1 MPSFN
6 SVCLTL
12 AGWEL
17 QFVNRMKQKSSR
29 IQEGGFTLVEMLTV
43 MAVMVIL
50 TGLVIGI
57 SSSVQYKAAKTQSQG
72 QIAALSAA
80 CEAYKAD
87 NGGYPRTDSET
98 DLLDPRTEGVP
109 TSYARACLI
118 LYSSLS
124 GDLDMNS
131 VQDKDATRY
140 FEFRPEM
147 LNAKKVNGRI
157 DTAAASVRFIQ
168 DPWGNPYGYST
179 ARARDEEDYVQ
190 AVLLAKQS
198 GKPQPDRPAKVRGFN
213 TSYDL
218 WSTGNCSS
226 SQADSSGLGLKD
238 APRWIKNW

>member
-1 MPSFN
+1 M
-6 SVCLTL
+6 
-12 AGWEL
+12 
-17 QFVNRMKQKSSR
+17 
-29 IQEGGFTLVEMLTV
+29 EMLTV

-57 SSSVQYKAAKTQSQG
+57 SSSVQYKAAKTQAQG

-87 NGGYPRTDSET
+87 NGGYPRTEAET
-98 DLLDPRTEGVP
+98 DVLDPRIEGMP
-109 TSYARACLI
+109 TNYGRACQI

-131 VQDKDATRY
+131 VPDKDTTRY

-147 LNAKKVNGRI
+147 LSATKVNGRI
-157 DTAAASVRFIQ
+157 DTAASSVRFIQ
-168 DPWGNPYGYST
+168 DPWGNAYGYST

-198 GKPQPDRPAKVRGFN
+198 MKKQPDRPAKVRGFN
-213 TSYDL
+213 TSFDL

-226 SQADSSGLGLKD
+226 SQPDSNGLGLKD